1 MFHSDDKS
9 TFNKNLEQAVAMMK
23 EEAVLNPI
31 RTKLNIEQRKRDK
44 KKKAEE
50 LQDAKGTKRLQ
61 LELNKWTGKAVELSK
76 AMPI

>member
-31 RTKLNIEQRKRDK
+31 RTKLNIEQRKKDK

-50 LQDAKGTKRLQ
+50 LQDAEGTKRLQ
-61 LELNKWTGKAVELSK
+61 LELNKWTGKVVELL
-76 AMPI
+76 